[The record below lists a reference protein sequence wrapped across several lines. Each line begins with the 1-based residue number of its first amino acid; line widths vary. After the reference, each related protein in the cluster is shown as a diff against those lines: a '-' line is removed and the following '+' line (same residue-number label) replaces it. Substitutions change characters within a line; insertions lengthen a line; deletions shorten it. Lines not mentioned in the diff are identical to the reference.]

1 MAGERLGECGG
12 VGDDLLGVG
21 LERRVEHLTE
31 GDGLGG
37 DGVLERAALQ
47 AREHGLVDGGGMLST
62 AQDAT
67 TTRAPERLV
76 RGEGHDVDIR
86 HRIGMHATGD
96 QTGNV
101 RGVEHEQGT
110 DLIGDLTERR
120 RIDDAGRP

>member
-21 LERRVEHLTE
+21 LN
-31 GDGLGG
+31 DGSSTSPKATAL
-37 DGVLERAALQ
+37 AAMACSSWPPCRPGNMALSMAAACS
-47 AREHGLVDGGGMLST
+47 ARLRM
-62 AQDAT
+62 QPPPQ
-67 TTRAPERLV
+67 APERLV

-120 RIDDAGRP
+120 RIDDAR